1 MKFILILLIALFS
14 HFAYSMEWSFR
25 SFSNLEDQTSA
36 DWKPVLGDRP
46 LVSREYQGYIEYKT
60 YFKSKSDLENTA
72 IYLGKIGD
80 VDKVYLN
87 DTLIGQTGSFPPNF
101 SYSMDVERL
110 YFAPNSIIKENTE
123 NELRVLVYVQFLV
136 NKGLNIKNVEIGE
149 NKELQQRKY
158 SSELFDNLS
167 KVVIPILC
175 IILAAISFPIFAP
188 KPLWMNQVL
197 ITLIGIS
204 SFILGF
210 CRSRIG
216 YHFFEM
222 IPVYK
227 LTLISSVFTIG
238 LVSIYATGIKTK
250 ITKRLSYTYAF
261 IVLSLAVMIYFQKD
275 LLSAA
280 SIGKIWFHIAPVL
293 VLTSIICA
301 FKNEAT
307 DYPLKFGLIA
317 LFITNLNDNLND
329 LRVIQSTPL
338 LQIGLG
344 LFVASLI
351 LNQIIRLKKSWESFF
366 KKEIDLESEAKLGRQ
381 SLQLAHDIRSP
392 LEALKSTTNI
402 LSEVPETE
410 RNIILR
416 SISRIEGIAHNLLRS
431 NSITAQNTES
441 STHLLTHLDW
451 VIEEKRLQYQN
462 HEKLFIITNYS
473 NNCYNTF
480 TNLCSEKMKRIFS
493 NLITNAAEA
502 TNFDGVVRIDVR
514 EMNEGVEVKVK
525 DNGPGFDSKYMEN
538 YFTKGFSTKSN
549 GHGLGLSNAKKEIE
563 EVGGTIRLSNDNG
576 ASVSIFLKKTPS
588 PANFVSSINLS
599 GIDTVII
606 LDDDLSIH
614 DMWAKRFKQIPVSV
628 EYFTSPEALM
638 QKYKEVPSN
647 TLLFSDY
654 DLQSEIN
661 GIGCIKTLKAETN
674 SILVTGKA
682 FEDSII
688 KETLSSSIRLLPK
701 TMIKSVPVINNDRKV
716 VLIDDD
722 ELIQI
727 GWRRSGKK
735 MGYDVQTFTT
745 IEDFLKSSP
754 QFKKETPIFI
764 DSNLGNGIKGE
775 IESEKIH
782 ELGFQR
788 LYLATGYQKSEINVP
803 NWILEVYSKN
813 AESNLEI
820 CQKI

>member
-1 MKFILILLIALFS
+1 MALIS
-14 HFAYSMEWSFR
+14 QYSYSMEWSYRLFN
-25 SFSNLEDQTSA
+25 NLEEQKSVQ
-36 DWKPVLGDRP
+36 WKSIKSDKPIVN
-46 LVSREYQGYIEYKT
+46 REYQGYIEYKT
-60 YFKSKSDLENTA
+60 HFKANVGLLNTA

-110 YFAPNSIIKENTE
+110 YFAPESILKMDSI

-136 NKGLNIKNVEIGE
+136 NKGLNVKNVEIGE
-149 NKELQQRKY
+149 NKVLQQKKY

-175 IILAAISFPIFAP
+175 IILAAISFPVFAP

-222 IPVYK
+222 LPVYR

-238 LVSIYATGIKTK
+238 LASIYATGIKTK
-250 ITKRLSYTYAF
+250 TTKRLSYAYSA
-261 IVLSLAVMIYFQKD
+261 IVLGLVTMIYFQND
-275 LLSAA
+275 LLSTA
-280 SIGKIWFHIAPVL
+280 SIGKVWFHIAPVL
-293 VLTSIICA
+293 VLTSIIFA
-301 FKNEAT
+301 FKNAAN

-317 LFITNLNDNLND
+317 LFLTNLNDNLND
-329 LRVIQSTPL
+329 LRIIQSTPL

-344 LFVASLI
+344 LFVTSLI

-366 KKEIDLESEAKLGRQ
+366 TKEIDLESEAKLGRQ

-392 LEALKSTTNI
+392 LEALKSTTSI
-402 LSEVPETE
+402 LSEIPEAE

-416 SISRIEGIAHNLLRS
+416 SISRIEGIAQNLLRS
-431 NSITAQNTES
+431 NSITTPNVES

-451 VIEEKRLQYQN
+451 VIEEKKLQYQN
-462 HEKLFIITNYS
+462 YGKLFIITNYS
-473 NNCYNTF
+473 NNCFNTF
-480 TNLCSEKMKRIFS
+480 TNLCSDKMKRIFS

-502 TNFDGVVRIDVR
+502 TNYEGLIRIDVR
-514 EMNEGVEVKVK
+514 EMPEGVEIKVA
-525 DNGPGFDSKYMEN
+525 DNGPGFDTKHMES

-563 EVGGTIRLSNDNG
+563 EAGGKITISNSNG
-576 ASVSIFLKKTPS
+576 ASVSILLKRTPS
-588 PANFVSSINLS
+588 PVNFVSNINLS
-599 GIDTVII
+599 GIDKVII
-606 LDDDLSIH
+606 LDDDLNIH
-614 DMWAKRFKQIPVSV
+614 DMWANRLKQIAVSM
-628 EYFTSPEALM
+628 EYFTSPIALIE
-638 QKYKEVPSN
+638 KYKDMPSRA
-647 TLLFSDY
+647 LLLSDY
-654 DLQSEIN
+654 DLQNENLN
-661 GIGCIKTLKAETN
+661 GIDCIKSLKAEAK

-688 KETLSSSIRLLPK
+688 EASLNSGIRLLPK
-701 TMIKSVPVINNDRKV
+701 TMIRSVPVFSNDKKV

-745 IEDFLKSSP
+745 IEDFLKSST

-764 DSNLGNGIKGE
+764 DSNLGNGIRGE

-782 ELGFQR
+782 KLGFEK
-788 LYLATGYQKSEINVP
+788 LYLATGYQKSEIKVP
-803 NWILEVYSKN
+803 DWILEVFSKN
-813 AESNLEI
+813 VENNLHNL
-820 CQKI
+820 KYT